1 MRAWISFLSTPCPWR
16 CLWQRLSASTAVTR
30 LFALLLLLLAA
41 ASPPHAAP
49 PAPESAAAALTRE
62 QAAAALSVLENPG
75 TREALIAALR
85 ALAQGPPSGLSPA
98 SAAPH
103 GAAPQAATAEGT
115 KAPAQAANVAAA
127 SAGKPAPAKA
137 AGTTL
142 AIPLQPDSLG
152 AQILVEFSHRLT
164 AVGQA
169 ITDALR
175 AMISF
180 PLLSIWISSVWQDQ
194 YLHQIFLAVAWR
206 LAVIAVAGLA
216 AERLTIWILSRA
228 RAGVARLALRRDG
241 ELAPP
246 EEGAD
251 EGEARAEAGETE
263 ADHTQGAARHLRRA
277 GFACLA
283 FLLDLAPVV
292 VFAGVANGLL
302 TAGLGAS
309 VIARLV
315 ILALVN
321 AYVIVRVLLSA
332 VRMLLGDECDALR
345 LLPVSDHAARYTMV
359 WARRIL
365 GVSVFGY
372 TAAEVALLFGLYP
385 SLHLAFV
392 KLVALVIHLFLV
404 VIVLQQRRT
413 VRAWLRAPADA
424 RGPFAALRNLFAA
437 YWHYFAIFYLVTLW
451 ILWAIGVRHGFSTL
465 LRFCLAAIVV
475 IAGAW
480 AVDRAAKRAIEN
492 HIRIGEIA
500 DRFPGLERRARY
512 YLRGLRNLVS
522 IVLGLFAILVLLEV
536 WGVDAFSWFA
546 SNSLGGRILGAVV
559 VIGVT
564 VAAAALVWE
573 AVNGA
578 VEGHLARL
586 SREGH
591 VMRSARLRTLL
602 PMLRATLFVIIGI
615 VVGLMALSQIGVNIA
630 PLLAGAGI
638 VGIAIGFG
646 SQKLVQDIITGLFL
660 LLENAMQVGDV
671 VSLGGLGGVVE
682 NLSIRTIRLRDKDG
696 SIHIVPFSAV
706 TSVTNMTRDFSYA
719 VFNVGIA
726 YKEDVDRVIAVLKD
740 IAAEMRKDPEW
751 SAMIRDE
758 LEVWG
763 LDEFAASS
771 VVIVCRLR
779 TGPSQRWAVMREFNR
794 RMKRRFDE
802 LGIEIPFPHQKLVLD
817 QPVTLYHLPRG
828 TNASPGARP

>member
-1 MRAWISFLSTPCPWR
+1 MRAWKSVVSTRRSWTSTAI
-16 CLWQRLSASTAVTR
+16 QRLCP
-30 LFALLLLLLAA
+30 LLLLFLAA

-49 PAPESAAAALTRE
+49 PASAQGGSPPVSLTRE

-75 TREALIAALR
+75 TRDALIAALR
-85 ALAQGPPSGLSPA
+85 ALAQGLPPGPSAA

-103 GAAPQAATAEGT
+103 EAISGTATAEGA
-115 KAPAQAANVAAA
+115 KAATHETGAAA
-127 SAGKPAPAKA
+127 SAGRPAPAKPES
-137 AGTTL
+137 TTL

-152 AQILVEFSHRLT
+152 AQILVEFSRRLT
-164 AVGQA
+164 AMGRAVTG
-169 ITDALR
+169 ALR

-206 LAVIAVAGLA
+206 LAVVAVAGLA
-216 AERLTIWILSRA
+216 VERLTIWILSGA

-241 ELAPP
+241 KGAPLP
-246 EEGAD
+246 EGAD

-263 ADHTQGAARHLRRA
+263 ASGTGSGRAQRAARHLRRA

-283 FLLDLAPVV
+283 FLLDLVPVV
-292 VFAGVANGLL
+292 VFAGVVNGLL
-302 TAGLGAS
+302 TVGLGAS
-309 VIARLV
+309 VIAKLV

-321 AYVIVRVLLSA
+321 AYVITRVLLSA
-332 VRMLLGDECDALR
+332 VRMLVGAECPAVR
-345 LLPVSDHAARYTMV
+345 LLPASEPTARYTML

-392 KLVALVIHLFLV
+392 KLVALVVHLFLV
-404 VIVLQQRRT
+404 VIVLQKRRT

-480 AVDRAAKRAIEN
+480 AVDQAVKRAIEN
-492 HIRIGEIA
+492 HIRVDELA
-500 DRFPGLERRARY
+500 VRFPGLERRARY

-522 IVLGLFAILVLLEV
+522 IVLGLVAFLLLLEV
-536 WGVDAFSWFA
+536 WGVDAFGWFA

-559 VIGVT
+559 VIGIT

-573 AVNGA
+573 AVNGS
-578 VEGHLARL
+578 VERHLARL

-671 VSLGGLGGVVE
+671 VSLGGLSGVVE
-682 NLSIRTIRLRDKDG
+682 NLSIRTIRLRASDG

-726 YKEDVDRVIAVLKD
+726 YKEDVDRVITVLKD
-740 IAAEMRKDPEW
+740 LAAEMRKDPEW

-763 LDEFAASS
+763 LDQFAASS

-802 LGIEIPFPHQKLVLD
+802 LGIEMPFPHQKLVLD

-828 TNASPGARP
+828 TNAPPGVRP